1 MSEYREAITR
11 MIDSI
16 LRAFGLRTLSAQF
29 AVSYG
34 AIFIFALTGTVTLIF
49 ALGNSAETINMAGRQ
64 RMLSQK
70 LGKEVLL
77 VKQGAMASEQMQKT
91 IQLFESSLTKL
102 QQGDKT
108 IGIEAVTEPEIK
120 TQLALVSRHWSEYK
134 QEINKYLANDT
145 ISASQLNG
153 LSVLVLTEMNKAVG
167 QMADEANASRMF
179 TQKITILMTILTL
192 LLVVL
197 GRVFGLSELMSNLK
211 RIQQSLL
218 NVAKGDF
225 SHRLD
230 ESKTKDNEIGDIVNA
245 YNVMLDQVG
254 EIITSVN
261 NAYAKANDG
270 ADKVKAAS
278 EVTSRGVQQQ
288 HQDIDQLA
296 TAMNEMTVTVE
307 GVAQNAVEASNA
319 ADEAERKVE
328 AGNNTVQ
335 SVERGILSMAEQIE
349 SATKV
354 IDSLAQDTEQVST
367 VLEVITAIADQTNL
381 LALNAAIEAARAG
394 EQGRG
399 FAVVADEV
407 RTLAA
412 RTQDSAKEIKT
423 IIEHLQQQ
431 SESAVKA
438 IAESHT
444 QAERSVDLT
453 KGASQSLAQI
463 VNAVGII
470 RDMNMQIA
478 SAAEEQSSVAKEM
491 DKNILGIADE
501 ANHTINSSDEMV
513 AATDE
518 IVVEIDE
525 LKSIIDRFKH

>member
-1 MSEYREAITR
+1 MSVYREAIAR
-11 MIDSI
+11 LVDSV
-16 LRAFGLRTLSAQF
+16 LRACGLKTLSAQF

-34 AIFIFALTGTVTLIF
+34 AIFIFALTGTITMIL
-49 ALGNSAETINMAGRQ
+49 ALGNSAETINLAGRQ

-91 IQLFESSLTKL
+91 ILLFETSLTKL
-102 QQGDKT
+102 QRGDKVV
-108 IGIEAVTEPEIK
+108 GIEAVTEPHIK
-120 TQLALVSRHWSEYK
+120 EQLALVAKHWEQYK
-134 QEINKYLANDT
+134 KEIDRYLIKDDAT
-145 ISASQLNG
+145 ASKLNE
-153 LSVLVLTEMNKAVG
+153 LSVTVLKEMNKAVG
-167 QMADEANASRMF
+167 QMADAANESIKF
-179 TQKITILMTILTL
+179 TQHITIIMTMLTL

-197 GRVFGLSELMSNLK
+197 GRVFGLSELMNNLK

-218 NVAKGDF
+218 NVAQGDF

-230 ESKTKDNEIGDIVNA
+230 DSKTKDNEIGDIVTA

-261 NAYAKANDG
+261 SAYAKANNG
-270 ADKVKAAS
+270 ADRVKFAS
-278 EVTSRGVQQQ
+278 EKTSKGVQQQ

-307 GVAQNAVEASNA
+307 GVAQNAVEASSA
-319 ADEAERKVE
+319 ADDAEQKVE
-328 AGNNTVQ
+328 AGNQTVQ
-335 SVERGILSMAEQIE
+335 SVEQGIMSMAAQIE
-349 SATKV
+349 SATQV
-354 IDSLAQDTEQVST
+354 INSLAQDTEQVST
-367 VLEVITAIADQTNL
+367 VLEVITGIADQTNL

-412 RTQDSAKEIKT
+412 RTQDSAKEIKS

-431 SESAVKA
+431 SESAVMA
-438 IAESHT
+438 IEESHT
-444 QAERSVDLT
+444 QAEKSVELT
-453 KGASQSLAQI
+453 KGASHSLAQI
-463 VNAVGII
+463 VSAVGII

-478 SAAEEQSSVAKEM
+478 SAAE
-491 DKNILGIADE
+491 
-501 ANHTINSSDEMV
+501 
-513 AATDE
+513 
-518 IVVEIDE
+518 
-525 LKSIIDRFKH
+525 